1 MSRFESNCLLMF
13 NEFQIAASLK
23 VDEAFYSAD
32 RFNATVRY
40 MDGKRYRIEIVPI
53 DDSEQAS
60 VDMVGER

>member
-1 MSRFESNCLLMF
+1 MF